1 MNWRRGLFRLWIVG
15 SALFVLAVAF
25 VSYTEI
31 KADFDVVARAS
42 KPEVTSSFI
51 AEFRQQY
58 PEYNSLTDAQL
69 LEAVYEKFFSDMP
82 REQFE
87 KQVSEKISASNK
99 AVKFQG
105 QLHEFPAD
113 FTDEQIATA
122 LKSTIKNP
130 WVSVG
135 EAVGIAVGIPLA
147 VLVLGASLVWAFSG
161 FAAKRS

>member
-15 SALFVLAVAF
+15 TVLFVIAVAF
-25 VSYTEI
+25 VSYSEI

-130 WVSVG
+130 WATVG
-135 EAVGIAVGIPLA
+135 MWASIALGIPLA

>member
-87 KQVSEKISASNK
+87 KQVSEKISASK
-99 AVKFQG
+99 KIVKFQG
-105 QLHEFPAD
+105 QLHELPAD
-113 FTDEQIATA
+113 FTDEQITTA
-122 LKSTIKNP
+122 LKSTIPNP
-130 WVSVG
+130 WATLG
-135 EAVGIAVGIPLA
+135 LWAAIALGIPLA